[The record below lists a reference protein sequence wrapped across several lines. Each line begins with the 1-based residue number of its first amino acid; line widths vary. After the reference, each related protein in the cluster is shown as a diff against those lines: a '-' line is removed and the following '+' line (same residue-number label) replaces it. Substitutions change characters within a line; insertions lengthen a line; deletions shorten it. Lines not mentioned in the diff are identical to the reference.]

1 MNFIFM
7 EITHTVIA
15 AIQIVLRAVE
25 RKVQQKSLVK
35 QCYSLITA
43 IDKEFDLT
51 DYMTKP
57 AQMNSKFSLNSTRAF
72 MVILKF

>member
-1 MNFIFM
+1 M
-7 EITHTVIA
+7 ELYDENDITILTIK
-15 AIQIVLRAVE
+15 IVFRVVE

-57 AQMNSKFSLNSTRAF
+57 AQLNSMF
-72 MVILKF
+72 

>member
-1 MNFIFM
+1 MSASSKFR
-7 EITHTVIA
+7 
-15 AIQIVLRAVE
+15 AIEFNV
-25 RKVQQKSLVK
+25 KQKSLVK

-57 AQMNSKFSLNSTRAF
+57 AQSGNSKLTLVYTMLYKKS
-72 MVILKF
+72 KYY